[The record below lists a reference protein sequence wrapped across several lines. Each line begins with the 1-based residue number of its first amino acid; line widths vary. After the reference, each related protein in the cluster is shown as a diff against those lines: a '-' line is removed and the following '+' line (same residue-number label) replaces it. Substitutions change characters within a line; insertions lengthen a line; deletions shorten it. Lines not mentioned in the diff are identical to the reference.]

1 MNKSALA
8 ALLLIVLAGSGCRS
22 IAPLPGASEVADWQ
36 KDYRALD
43 CWNPRT
49 LYVMPSTD
57 PLLFA
62 MTRICLKVPG
72 KAEPG
77 QGYQT
82 LVAIDAAR
90 NEVRAV
96 RIASVYSGGIHYTR
110 DGDLIWYSSG
120 NTGEATISQRHVE
133 AFTLRKGQ
141 TREASLGRI
150 EVPFITGP
158 GVASLRGDECNLVSV
173 ANYRKDGDTPVL
185 SAHFLASDTAP
196 FTEALP
202 LEGPIVPLFWNPAG
216 RYFVVQ
222 RASRM
227 KVPPLPA
234 VLPERFAVDC
244 SGAQVAIDAQLQARL
259 AQVHDHQTR
268 FWMSSRGDLLA
279 WSSAHGANGI
289 HVFRGDARDL
299 IRAPETMAFCPD
311 GGCDPIALPV
321 NPVEWSKSGEHFMVE
336 VGFDH
341 VRVYRT
347 ADLEIVAGWTVKA
360 PEDFPA
366 VGFLSDSAAFEF
378 QDHSRIHF
386 HEWSAATIQRHE

>member
-8 ALLLIVLAGSGCRS
+8 TLLLFVLAGSGCRS

-36 KDYRALD
+36 KAYRALD

-49 LYVMPSTD
+49 LYAMPSTD

-72 KAEPG
+72 KAGPG

-96 RIASVYSGGIHYTR
+96 RMASVYSGGIHYTR

-120 NTGEATISQRHVE
+120 NTGEAAITQRYVE

-141 TREASLGRI
+141 TREESLGRI

-158 GVASLRGDECNLVSV
+158 GVWSLHGDECNLVSV
-173 ANYRKDGDTPVL
+173 PNYRKDGNTPVL
-185 SAHFLASDTAP
+185 SAHFLARDTGP

-202 LEGPIVPLFWNPAG
+202 LEGPLVPLFWNPVG

-222 RASRM
+222 RGPWM
-227 KVPPLPA
+227 EVPPAPE
-234 VLPERFAVDC
+234 VPPERFAVDC
-244 SGAQVAIDAQLQARL
+244 RGAHVPIDAQLQARL
-259 AQVHDHQTR
+259 AHARDHQTR
-268 FWMSSRGDLLA
+268 FWMSSRGDLMA
-279 WSSAHGANGI
+279 WSSAYGANGI
-289 HVFRGDARDL
+289 HVFRGDAHDL

-311 GGCDPIALPV
+311 LGCEPFVLPF
-321 NPVEWSKSGEHFMVE
+321 NPVEWSKSGDHFMVE
-336 VGFDH
+336 VGFEN

-347 ADLEIVAGWTVKA
+347 ADLQIVTGWTVKA

-378 QDHSRIHF
+378 EDHSRMHF
-386 HEWSAATIQRHE
+386 HEWSAGGAGK

>member
-8 ALLLIVLAGSGCRS
+8 ALLLVVLAGSGCRS

-36 KDYRALD
+36 KAYRALD
-43 CWNPRT
+43 CWNPRH

-62 MTRICLKVPG
+62 MTRICLNVPG
-72 KAEPG
+72 KAEPH

-96 RIASVYSGGIHYTR
+96 RMTSVYSGGIHYTR

-120 NTGEATISQRHVE
+120 NAGEAAISQRHVE

-150 EVPFITGP
+150 EVPFVTGP
-158 GVASLRGDECNLVSV
+158 GVASLRGDECNLLTVP
-173 ANYRKDGDTPVL
+173 NYRRDGNTPAL
-185 SAHFLASDTAP
+185 TAHFLARDAAP
-196 FTEALP
+196 FAESLR
-202 LEGPIVPLFWNPAG
+202 LEGPLVPLFWNPAG

-222 RASRM
+222 RGFWAEVRPSHGL
-227 KVPPLPA
+227 LPD
-234 VLPERFAVDC
+234 RFAVDC
-244 SGAQVAIDAQLQARL
+244 TGAQVAIDAPLQARL
-259 AQVHDHQTR
+259 AQARDHQTR

-279 WSSAHGANGI
+279 STSADHASGI
-289 HVFRGDARDL
+289 LVFRGDARDE
-299 IRAPETMAFCPD
+299 IRAPTTMALCPD
-311 GGCDPIALPV
+311 LGCEPYVLPFH
-321 NPVEWSKSGEHFMVE
+321 PVAWSKSGDHFMVE
-336 VGFDH
+336 VGFEN

-347 ADLEIVAGWTVKA
+347 ADLNIVANWAVKD
-360 PEDFPA
+360 PGDFPA
-366 VGFLSDSAAFEF
+366 VGFLNDSAAFEF
-378 QDHSRIHF
+378 QDHSRMHF
-386 HEWSAATIQRHE
+386 HEWSAGADGNR